1 MSDLIGFSIFEAQE
15 ENLKRDL
22 KPGLI
27 YMITAPNGKVYIGQT
42 TKTFAARMAGHK
54 SSAKTGKGYCRHLNN
69 AIKQYGWDKFTKE
82 ILLRCNARDLCYYEK
97 QFIALYD
104 ALNRDHGYNL
114 VDGGNENK
122 TYSLEMREYMSDK
135 IRKFKDYDLPM
146 GVRQMKDDKQK
157 RYGFRVKLDQYS
169 KSYNFC
175 MPWLSM
181 DQKLELAMECYN
193 TLKAKENYDHA
204 DHIGKHVKHSKPI
217 KVPKLKI
224 SRKNQTFEKYDI
236 SKQTVKFANT
246 VVHSYV
252 NCTQN
257 SYSVITEYFK

>member
-1 MSDLIGFSIFEAQE
+1 MDNVLDTILPKKQIVKKDSRPA
-15 ENLKRDL
+15 
-22 KPGLI
+22 LI
-27 YMITAPNGKVYIGQT
+27 YKLTAPNGKVYIGQT

-54 SSAKTGKGYCRHLNN
+54 SSAKTGKGFCRHLNN

-82 ILLRCNARDLCYYEK
+82 ILVRCNADQLDDYEK
-97 QFIALYD
+97 KFIALYD

-114 VDGGNENK
+114 VDGGNTNK
-122 TYSLEMREYMSDK
+122 KYSDEMREYMSGK

-146 GVRQMKDDKQK
+146 GVREMKDDKQK
-157 RYGFRVKLDQYS
+157 RYGFRVKLDQYG

-193 TLKAKENYDHA
+193 TLKAKEDYDHA
-204 DHIGKHVKHSKPI
+204 TH
-217 KVPKLKI
+217 
-224 SRKNQTFEKYDI
+224 I
-236 SKQTVKFANT
+236 SKYNRIEMEKTQRDIIISPHEKRVRKCKIPSQTTKFGNLIT
-246 VVHSYV
+246 HEYV